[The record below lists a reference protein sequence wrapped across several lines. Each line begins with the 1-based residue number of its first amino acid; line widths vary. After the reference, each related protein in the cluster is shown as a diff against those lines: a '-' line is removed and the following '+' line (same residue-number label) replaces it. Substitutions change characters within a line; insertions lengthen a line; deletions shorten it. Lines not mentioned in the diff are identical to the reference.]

1 MMITE
6 IEQETLDIDWFFTDG
21 KYIGFM
27 ASGGGRL
34 PNSVAESKEEHQ
46 VLVNYFKNLSEVSDV
61 LVNPELDS
69 LLIKTFG
76 SGIDERYLDGYI
88 SMTKK
93 GLYSYDKKVLNNF
106 LDPHY
111 HLVAIPKEPL
121 KLENLPQDILDIL
134 SKTKFPNH
142 IENIREINISEIN

>member
-27 ASGGGRL
+27 ASGGGKL

-46 VLVNYFKNLSEVSDV
+46 VLVNYFRNLPEVSDV
-61 LVNPELDS
+61 LVNLELDS

-76 SGIDERYLDGYI
+76 SGADERYLENYI

-93 GLYSYDKKVLNNF
+93 GLYSYDKTVLSNF

-121 KLENLPQDILDIL
+121 KLENLPQDILDII
-134 SKTKFPNH
+134 SKTRFLNH
-142 IENIREINISEIN
+142 IENFLEINILEIN